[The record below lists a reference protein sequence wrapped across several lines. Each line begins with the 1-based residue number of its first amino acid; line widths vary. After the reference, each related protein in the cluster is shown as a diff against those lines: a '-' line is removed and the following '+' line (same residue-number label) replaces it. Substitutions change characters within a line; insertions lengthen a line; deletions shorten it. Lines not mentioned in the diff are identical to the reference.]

1 MELTLTVK
9 LFGQI
14 LEAENAN
21 HLIALSQVVQE
32 GILNKEITSETDGM
46 LLNLAIQNRTLKFQI
61 ESLVEAGTGT
71 TMIIMGDGNEEMLQQ
86 LLDPTGDLEEQLVEQ
101 ELEKELDEVK
111 DGVVHSLKIVK
122 DSLKKD
128 DE

>member
-61 ESLVEAGTGT
+61 ESLLEAGTGT
-71 TMIIMGDGNEEMLQQ
+71 TMIIMGEGNEEMIHQ
-86 LLDPTGDLEEQLVEQ
+86 LLDPSGDLEEQLVVDEIKKEAAELQ
-101 ELEKELDEVK
+101 ESGAVGL
-111 DGVVHSLKIVK
+111 SIVK
-122 DSLKKD
+122 DRKKD
-128 DE
+128 E

>member
-1 MELTLTVK
+1 MDLTLTVK

-14 LEAENAN
+14 LEAENPN

-32 GILNKEITSETDGM
+32 AILDKTITSETDGM
-46 LLNLAIQNRTLKFQI
+46 LLNLAIQNRTLKFQL
-61 ESLVEAGTGT
+61 ESLQEAGAGSTV
-71 TMIIMGDGNEEMLQQ
+71 IIMGEGNEEMLQQ
-86 LLDPTGDLEEQLVEQ
+86 LLDPEGNLEENLVEE
-101 ELEKELDEVK
+101 ELQKDLDEVK
-111 DGVVHSLKIVK
+111 QGVVHSLKIVK